1 MTVKRRDFV
10 SALAATAAALPAA
23 PALAAGH
30 DEQAVPA
37 LKPLTVTLLGTGT
50 PAPSM
55 TRQSSGYL
63 IEIGRDL
70 IVWDHGPGAHHRLIE
85 SGRRTIDVTHAFF
98 THLHYDH
105 CMDYGRLVLQRWD
118 QGAGR
123 IPDLKVYGPPPIARM
138 TEQLFGADGIYGPD
152 IRARVEHRSSLD
164 VYEARGGTV
173 PRRRPA
179 PVVTEIH
186 AGSVVE
192 GEGWKITVGHAQ
204 HVQPYLECLAL
215 RIDTKDGSICYSG
228 DSGPHGAI
236 VELAKGCDL
245 LIHMNHHFSGTEP
258 TPAYRAAV
266 GSHRD
271 NALTASKAGVKTLVL
286 THLLAQ
292 IDQPGVREQI
302 VHEIQQVFKGKVIW
316 GEDLMRLTPAG
327 SQLANIE
334 PRTGP

>member
-1 MTVKRRDFV
+1 MTVRRRDFV
-10 SALAATAAALPAA
+10 SALAASAAALPAA

-173 PRRRPA
+173 PRRWPA

-228 DSGPHGAI
+228 DSGPHDAI